1 MINLKN
7 LITEGNKNVKVLIRG
22 GKEAGDT
29 LVHFSVYTTNDLF
42 VFLPKTHKMLDA
54 LIPYDESDTAKSI
67 ETYLKLHTKLD
78 FDYNPSYVGA
88 GYGFTLNFDK
98 ILKQLK

>member
-7 LITEGNKNVKVLIRG
+7 LITEGNKNVKVLIKG
-22 GKEAGDT
+22 GKDGDT

-42 VFLPKTHKMLDA
+42 VFLPKTSKMLDV
-54 LIPYDESDTAKSI
+54 LMPYNETDIGKSI
-67 ETYLKLHTKLD
+67 ETYLKKHTNLQ
-78 FDYNPSYVGA
+78 FDYNPTYVGA

-98 ILKQLK
+98 ILSKLK